1 MEDNNKTQVHE
12 GKLERIQKILIYQ
25 TADTTDGWLSTR
37 ALYRQSF
44 DGDLDRC
51 WTEDYEREEL
61 VIWWYSTGGG
71 HYYIV

>member
-1 MEDNNKTQVHE
+1 MQVHD
-12 GKLERIQKILIYQ
+12 GKLERIQEILLYQ
-25 TADTTDGWLSTR
+25 TVDTTDGCLSTH

-61 VIWWYSTGGG
+61 VI
-71 HYYIV
+71 

>member
-1 MEDNNKTQVHE
+1 MEDNNKMQVHD
-12 GKLERIQKILIYQ
+12 GRLERIQKILIYQ
-25 TADTTDGWLSTR
+25 IADTIDGWLSTR

-61 VIWWYSTGGG
+61 VI
-71 HYYIV
+71 